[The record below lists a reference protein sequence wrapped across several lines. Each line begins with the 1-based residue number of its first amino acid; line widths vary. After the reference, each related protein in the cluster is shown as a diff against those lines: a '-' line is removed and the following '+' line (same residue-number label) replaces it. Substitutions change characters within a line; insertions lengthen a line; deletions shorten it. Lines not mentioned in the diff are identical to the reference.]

1 MLAPSEYGV
10 LCEWFKFLTTSPK
23 IDLGV
28 DLIVYLRTSP
38 EIAWE
43 RVKARARSEEKVILL
58 KIKYKF
64 TVSNCRRNMHLK
76 YFILFEVFFLNI

>member
-1 MLAPSEYGV
+1 MERSLYSARHCFVENLWRSEMLAPSEYGV

-43 RVKARARSEEKVILL
+43 RVKARARSEEKVIFRKQIENL
-58 KIKYKF
+58 
-64 TVSNCRRNMHLK
+64 R
-76 YFILFEVFFLNI
+76 